1 VGQSARPVGLDKVRL
16 DKTANRLYSDEH
28 RLDERQR
35 FLVEPS
41 RRSAERL
48 LVPWVVSHLRDGASL
63 VDIGG
68 GAGTYASLIAR
79 ARLVDVVGVDISPAA
94 VAIRDEDPWLAANVV
109 GDMEDLP
116 FDADRFDAALFVA
129 ALHHVP
135 DPLPAL
141 REAARVLRPG
151 GQLFAFEPMSLRARG
166 GTVSKPGAPHEFLL
180 GRRMLLRRTAEA
192 GFVIE
197 EARGC
202 RIAMRVLRR
211 ATLLGDPVRMV
222 GGKRPV
228 REGQPTVGASA
239 WRFGDQV
246 DRAVIGRLPLVH
258 RLGETILL
266 RARKP

>member
-1 VGQSARPVGLDKVRL
+1 VRP

-41 RRSAERL
+41 RRNAERL
-48 LVPWVVSHLRDGASL
+48 VVPWVTSHLRQGSSL
-63 VDIGG
+63 VDIAGG
-68 GAGTYASLIAR
+68 VGTYASLIAR
-79 ARLVDVVGVDISPAA
+79 ARDVEVVGLDISPGLIA
-94 VAIRDEDPWLAANVV
+94 VRDEDPLLTENVV

-116 FDADRFDAALFVA
+116 FDTERFDSALFVA

-141 REAARVLRPG
+141 REAARVLRSG
-151 GQLFAFEPMSLRARG
+151 GQLFAFEPVSLRAHG
-166 GTVSKPGAPHEFLL
+166 GTVSQVGAPHEFLL
-180 GRRMLLRRTAEA
+180 ARSWLLQRTADA
-192 GFVIE
+192 GFVVE

-211 ATLLGDPVRMV
+211 VGPLTEPAASGQRAPSAAAWSLGD
-222 GGKRPV
+222 
-228 REGQPTVGASA
+228 
-239 WRFGDQV
+239 
-246 DRAVIGRLPLVH
+246 RLDGVLERIPLLH

>member
-1 VGQSARPVGLDKVRL
+1 MCPRIGAVRP

-41 RRSAERL
+41 RRNAERL
-48 LVPWVVSHLRDGASL
+48 IVPWVTSHLREGSSL
-63 VDIGG
+63 VDIAGG
-68 GAGTYASLIAR
+68 VGTYASLIAR
-79 ARLVDVVGVDISPAA
+79 ARNIEVVGLDISPGLIA
-94 VAIRDEDPWLAANVV
+94 VRDEDPLLAENVV

-116 FDADRFDAALFVA
+116 FDTERFDGALFVA

-151 GQLFAFEPMSLRARG
+151 GQLFAFEPVSLRAHG
-166 GTVSKPGAPHEFLL
+166 GTVPQLGAPHEFLL
-180 GRRMLLRRTAEA
+180 ARSWLLQRTSDA
-192 GFVIE
+192 GFVVE

-211 ATLLGDPVRMV
+211 VGPLTEPAASGQRAPSATAWNLGDRLDGVL
-222 GGKRPV
+222 
-228 REGQPTVGASA
+228 
-239 WRFGDQV
+239 
-246 DRAVIGRLPLVH
+246 GRLPLLH
-258 RLGETILL
+258 TLGETILL

>member
-1 VGQSARPVGLDKVRL
+1 VGLDKVRL

-48 LVPWVVSHLRDGASL
+48 LVPWVVSHLREGSSL

-68 GAGTYASLIAR
+68 GAGTYGSLIAQ
-79 ARLVDVVGVDISPAA
+79 ARMVEVVGVDISAAA
-94 VAIRDEDPWLAANVV
+94 VAIRDEDPWLAENVV

-116 FDADRFDAALFVA
+116 FDAERFDAALFVA

-166 GTVSKPGAPHEFLL
+166 GTVSTPGAAHEFLL
-180 GRRMLLRRTAEA
+180 ARRMLLRRTVEA
-192 GFVIE
+192 GLVIE

-202 RIAMRVLRR
+202 RIAMRALRR
-211 ATLLGDPVRMV
+211 AALLGDPFTMV
-222 GGKRPV
+222 IGKRPV
-228 REGQPTVGASA
+228 RKGQPAAGASA
-239 WRFGDQV
+239 WRFGDQLDKMV
-246 DRAVIGRLPLVH
+246 LGRLPLLH
-258 RLGETILL
+258 HLGETILL